1 MYKIALV
8 DDEFESAE
16 LLSHHI
22 EKYANDCG
30 ILFNISRFKN
40 GLNFIE
46 DYTPEYDIVF
56 MDIDMPQMNGL
67 EAVEKLREIDSAVL
81 VVFVTYLSK
90 YATHGY
96 KYDALD
102 YMVKPISY
110 SAFRITMDRA
120 IQREDGSIYPLI
132 GCPAVYEPGVASYT
146 VLAGAA
152 RAETCVFSLED
163 RAMGARCVALRSEE
177 RRAVRITWLIR
188 FALGEREEFTRC
200 RAEDPFVFARSGDF
214 PGVAWAAME
223 AGRCRAVSPAVCFG
237 LAGEEAPPA
246 LTGPVRGVGSVGFL
260 TRDVVIQ
267 PREG

>member
-8 DDEFESAE
+8 DDEFASAE

-120 IQREDGSIYPLI
+120 IQRCARKKRDTVILPSSAGDICIELICLSYVEINNHDITYHTTKGVFTAYGTMRSIEKLLP
-132 GCPAVYEPGVASYT
+132 P
-146 VLAGAA
+146 
-152 RAETCVFSLED
+152 RQFSKCN
-163 RAMGARCVALRSEE
+163 RCYLVNLRSVTRIQGNTVFIGKEE
-177 RRAVRITWLIR
+177 LEISRPRKQEFLA
-188 FALGEREEFTRC
+188 ALHEYII
-200 RAEDPFVFARSGDF
+200 SG
-214 PGVAWAAME
+214 
-223 AGRCRAVSPAVCFG
+223 
-237 LAGEEAPPA
+237 
-246 LTGPVRGVGSVGFL
+246 
-260 TRDVVIQ
+260 
-267 PREG
+267 